1 MNKSTTQQE
10 SKEVY
15 LISFTFALSA
25 ILCVTTCFIYVRSY
39 FSRGRTNNKLTYI
52 PYKYLMI
59 FTFLLMLQ
67 ISIAEEVYIRQSNN
81 EDSQSKTSEFVIIF
95 VNVQKFNTE
104 IMVIAYQTYEWFALW
119 FMMHFQKG
127 YDIYTVGVELRK
139 FKPME
144 KKHWLYFK
152 SYLVFQMCMT
162 VIIVMGPML
171 Y

>member
-1 MNKSTTQQE
+1 M
-10 SKEVY
+10 
-15 LISFTFALSA
+15 
-25 ILCVTTCFIYVRSY
+25 
-39 FSRGRTNNKLTYI
+39 
-52 PYKYLMI
+52 
-59 FTFLLMLQ
+59 
-67 ISIAEEVYIRQSNN
+67 
-81 EDSQSKTSEFVIIF
+81 IIF

-104 IMVIAYQTYEWFALW
+104 IMVIAYQIYEWFALW